1 MEFDKKV
8 FRKILRSV
16 FLGVI
21 ACIVVYWLL
30 HDTERATKLYR
41 FIKGMLSP
49 FIVGAVLAFIINVPM
64 RAIEGLLKGIEKP
77 GLRRA

>member
-8 FRKILRSV
+8 FRKILRNV

-30 HDTERATKLYR
+30 HD
-41 FIKGMLSP
+41 
-49 FIVGAVLAFIINVPM
+49 
-64 RAIEGLLKGIEKP
+64 P
-77 GLRRA
+77 GCVSQKQLVSETDC